1 MIFHSLIPYPP
12 TINNYY
18 LTNKYSNKKF
28 INPKACE
35 YIERAKQILVQSMY
49 KYLLAEIDYGVDI
62 YIYVKRPDNRK
73 RDKDNI
79 QKCLFDTIQKA
90 GVIKDD
96 SLFLN
101 EFVIDLGVDE
111 NKAGWVIVV
120 IVAHAPQRLIDE
132 LINYYNVD

>member
-1 MIFHSLIPYPP
+1 
-12 TINNYY
+12 
-18 LTNKYSNKKF
+18 
-28 INPKACE
+28 
-35 YIERAKQILVQSMY
+35 MY
-49 KYLLAEIDYGVDI
+49 KYLLREIDYGVDI